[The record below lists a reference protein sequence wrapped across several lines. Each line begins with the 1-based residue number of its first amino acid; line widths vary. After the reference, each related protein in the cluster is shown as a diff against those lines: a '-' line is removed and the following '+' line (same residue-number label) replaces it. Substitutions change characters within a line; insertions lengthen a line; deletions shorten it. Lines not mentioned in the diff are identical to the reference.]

1 MQKIS
6 DTFCPA
12 KWTEL
17 NLNLN
22 YNYAYGCC
30 KSTPLEYQHNFLEIL
45 NPQKKNLLDGI
56 KDSSCNYCW
65 DVEINGGTSKRHTQL
80 AKFDPTTYDQYV
92 NNTLPLDILE
102 INLGNSCNLQ
112 CAYCNPTFSSL
123 WEADIKFKDYPIF
136 TDRYIYKIKQKNKK
150 ILDRNISSLM
160 NIPHTTL
167 RLIGG
172 EPLINNKFFEILEVS
187 TAKNLDICTNLMV
200 NRDTLDRLLSYQ
212 YKFKNIVIG
221 CSLDTSK
228 DLSEFI
234 RYGLNYDK
242 FVDNLFYLLENINN
256 TNNTILLS
264 SLITN
269 TTILK
274 LKEFQTLPLS
284 LIKQFPTIF
293 KWRLDYCQSPKIHSL
308 ESLPDELRP
317 GLISVLSKLL
327 DCPNIIGI
335 NVIIS
340 ALNAIKFDAG
350 ILKQFKYFIEEF
362 ENRKNIKLPQDI
374 KDILYVQT
382 K

>member
-30 KSTPLEYQHNFLEIL
+30 KSTPLEYQHNYSEIL
-45 NPQKKNLLDGI
+45 NPQKKNLIDGI

-65 DVEINGGTSKRHTQL
+65 EVEINGGTSKRHNQL
-80 AKFDPTTYDQYV
+80 VKFDPTTYDQYV

-136 TDRYIYKIKQKNKK
+136 TDRHVYKIKQKNKK
-150 ILDRNISSLM
+150 ILDKNISSLM

-172 EPLINNKFFEILEVS
+172 EPLINNKFFEMLEVS
-187 TAKNLDICTNLMV
+187 NAKNLEISTNLMV
-200 NRDTLDRLLSYQ
+200 DQDILDRLLSYQ
-212 YKFKNIVIG
+212 HKFQKINIS
-221 CSLDTSK
+221 CSLDTTK
-228 DLSEFI
+228 DLSEFA
-234 RYGLNYDK
+234 RYGINYDK
-242 FVDNLFYLLENINN
+242 FIDNLIYLLENINSR
-256 TNNTILLS
+256 NTI
-264 SLITN
+264 SLASLMTN

-274 LKEFQTLPLS
+274 LKEFQTVPLT
-284 LIKQFPTIF
+284 LLTKFFKTF
-293 KWRLDYCQSPKIHSL
+293 KWELHYCQTPRIHSL
-308 ESLPDELRP
+308 EALPDHLRP
-317 GLISVLSKLL
+317 ELISIVEELQQY
-327 DCPNIIGI
+327 PNIAGCEP
-335 NVIIS
+335 VIA
-340 ALNAIKFDAG
+340 ALNSIKFNAG
-350 ILKQFKYFIEEF
+350 IFKQFKYFIEEF

-374 KDILYVQT
+374 KDILYD
-382 K
+382 

>member
-30 KSTPLEYQHNFLEIL
+30 KATPMVYQHNHEEVL
-45 NPQKKNLLDGI
+45 NPQKQNLLSGI

-65 DVEINGGTSKRHTQL
+65 DVEVAGGVSKRTQQL
-80 AKFDPTTYDQYV
+80 KKFNIEDYNQYV
-92 NNTLPLDILE
+92 NNTVPLKLLE
-102 INLGNSCNLQ
+102 INIGNSCNLQ
-112 CAYCNPTFSSL
+112 CVYCNPTFSSL

-150 ILDRNISSLM
+150 ILDRNISSLI

-200 NRDTLDRLLSYQ
+200 ERPTLDRLLSYQ
-212 YKFKNIVIG
+212 DKFQKINIS

-228 DLSEFI
+228 DLSEFV
-234 RYGLNYDK
+234 RYGVNYDK
-242 FVDNLFYLLENINN
+242 FIGNLIYLLENINN
-256 TNNTILLS
+256 CNTIKLS

-269 TTILK
+269 ITILK
-274 LKEFQTLPLS
+274 LKEFQTVPLA
-284 LIKQFPTIF
+284 LLTKFFKTF
-293 KWRLDYCQSPKIHSL
+293 KWQLAYCKTPRIHSL
-308 ESLPDELRP
+308 EALPAHLRSELISIVDELQQY
-317 GLISVLSKLL
+317 
-327 DCPNIIGI
+327 PNIIGCKP
-335 NVIIS
+335 VIS
-340 ALNAIKFDAG
+340 ALNSIKFDAG
-350 ILKQFKYFIEEF
+350 IFKQFTYFIEEF

-374 KDILYVQT
+374 KDILYAQT

>member
-12 KWTEL
+12 KWNEL

-30 KSTPLEYQHNFLEIL
+30 KSTPLEYQINYSEIL

-65 DVEINGGTSKRHTQL
+65 DVEINGGTSKRHAQL
-80 AKFDPTTYDQYV
+80 AKFDPATYDQYV
-92 NNTLPLDILE
+92 NNTLPLDVLE

-123 WEADIKFKDYPIF
+123 WEADIKFKNYPIF
-136 TDRYIYKIKQKNKK
+136 TDRYVYKIKEKNKK
-150 ILDRNISSLM
+150 ILDKNISSLM

-167 RLIGG
+167 RIIGG

-187 TAKNLDICTNLMV
+187 TAKNLEISTNLMV
-200 NRDTLDRLLSYQ
+200 DRNTLDRLLSYQ
-212 YKFKNIVIG
+212 CKFNNILIG
-221 CSLDTSK
+221 CSLDTSR
-228 DLSEFI
+228 DLAEFI

-242 FVDNLFYLLENINN
+242 FVDNLFYLIENVNN
-256 TNNTILLS
+256 TNTILLS

-274 LKEFQTLPLS
+274 LKEFQVLPLS
-284 LIKQFPTIF
+284 LIKQFPDKF
-293 KWRLDYCQSPKIHSL
+293 KWQLDFCQSPKIHSL

-317 GLISVLSKLL
+317 ELISVVSDMLGY
-327 DCPNIIGI
+327 PNIVG
-335 NVIIS
+335 VDMIIS
-340 ALNAIKFDAG
+340 ALGAIKFNAS
-350 ILKQFKYFIEEF
+350 IFKQFTYFIEEF

-374 KDILYVQT
+374 KDTLYAQT

>member
-6 DTFCPA
+6 DTFCPS
-12 KWTEL
+12 KWDEL

-30 KSTPLEYQHNFLEIL
+30 KATPMVYQHNHEEVI
-45 NPQKKNLLDGI
+45 NPQKQNLLSDI
-56 KDSSCNYCW
+56 KDPSCNYCW
-65 DVEINGGTSKRHTQL
+65 NVEINGGTSKRHAQL
-80 AKFDPTTYDQYV
+80 AKFDHATYDQYV
-92 NNTLPLDILE
+92 NNALPLNILE

-136 TDRYIYKIKQKNKK
+136 TDRYVYEIKQKNKK
-150 ILDRNISSLM
+150 ILGRNISSLM

-187 TAKNLDICTNLMV
+187 TAKNLEFSTNLMIDR
-200 NRDTLDRLLSYQ
+200 NTLDRLLSYQ
-212 YKFKNIVIG
+212 YKFNKIIIS

-242 FVDNLFYLLENINN
+242 FIDNLIYLIENVNNN
-256 TNNTILLS
+256 TEILLN

-284 LIKQFPTIF
+284 LIKQFPDTF

-308 ESLPDELRP
+308 NSLPDELKP
-317 GLISVLSKLL
+317 GLISVLSKMS
-327 DCPNIIGI
+327 DYPNIFGV
-335 NVIIS
+335 NTIIS
-340 ALNAIKFDAG
+340 ALTSIKFDTG
-350 ILKQFKYFIEEF
+350 IFKQFTYFIEEF

-374 KDILYVQT
+374 KDILYAQT

>member
-1 MQKIS
+1 M
-6 DTFCPA
+6 
-12 KWTEL
+12 
-17 NLNLN
+17 N
-22 YNYAYGCC
+22 
-30 KSTPLEYQHNFLEIL
+30 
-45 NPQKKNLLDGI
+45 
-56 KDSSCNYCW
+56 
-65 DVEINGGTSKRHTQL
+65 
-80 AKFDPTTYDQYV
+80 
-92 NNTLPLDILE
+92 ILE

-136 TDRYIYKIKQKNKK
+136 TDRYVYEIKQKNKK
-150 ILDRNISSLM
+150 ILGRNISSLM

-187 TAKNLDICTNLMV
+187 TAKNLEFSTNLMIDR
-200 NRDTLDRLLSYQ
+200 NTLDRLLSYQ
-212 YKFKNIVIG
+212 YKFNKIIIS
-221 CSLDTSK
+221 CRLDTSK

-242 FVDNLFYLLENINN
+242 FIDNLIYLIENVNNN
-256 TNNTILLS
+256 TEILLN

-284 LIKQFPTIF
+284 LIKQFPDTF

-308 ESLPDELRP
+308 NSLPDELKP
-317 GLISVLSKLL
+317 GLISVLSKMS
-327 DCPNIIGI
+327 DYPNIFGV
-335 NVIIS
+335 NTIIS
-340 ALNAIKFDAG
+340 ALTSIKFDTG
-350 ILKQFKYFIEEF
+350 IFKQFTYFIEEF

-374 KDILYVQT
+374 KDILYAQT